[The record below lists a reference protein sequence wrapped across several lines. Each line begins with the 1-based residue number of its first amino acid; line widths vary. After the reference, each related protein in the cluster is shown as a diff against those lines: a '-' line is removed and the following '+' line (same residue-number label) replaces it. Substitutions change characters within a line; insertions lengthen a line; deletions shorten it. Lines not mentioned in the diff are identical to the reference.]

1 MAISFHFSHRVLL
14 PFGFKLSIA
23 VVILAVFYCFL
34 KQLADDAGTEHEPIR
49 RQDATA
55 RETEPI
61 LPRKEVFFSY
71 GATGEQPESSVCPAE
86 DSDSDKMCKICYDA
100 PRSCFFIPCGHCFTC
115 FTCARRYVSHIF
127 SRRYV
132 LSSLDFFSP
141 LILLTYCC

>member
-1 MAISFHFSHRVLL
+1 MNILNALVSFASRWFLYFVV
-14 PFGFKLSIA
+14 A

-115 FTCARRYVSHIF
+115 FTCARRIVEEENKACPIC
-127 SRRYV
+127 RRLIHRV
-132 LSSLDFFSP
+132 KRVESP
-141 LILLTYCC
+141 